1 MFIHK
6 KCPPFSDL
14 FPLAHLMDTLL
25 PYSINGNMIYVS
37 SLFESLNRLPIIY
50 NDKKRSWNMDAPARN
65 KCETYFRFKKKCTRG
80 DSKLSFYEKLWR
92 IGNASRRDGEVI
104 SPRCRCQTTGMM
116 MSSRRDDFWMLYKRG
131 EQKQRVSVN
140 NWLSGS

>member
-6 KCPPFSDL
+6 KCSPFSDL

-50 NDKKRSWNMDAPARN
+50 NDKKRS
-65 KCETYFRFKKKCTRG
+65 
-80 DSKLSFYEKLWR
+80 
-92 IGNASRRDGEVI
+92 
-104 SPRCRCQTTGMM
+104 
-116 MSSRRDDFWMLYKRG
+116 
-131 EQKQRVSVN
+131 
-140 NWLSGS
+140 

>member
-6 KCPPFSDL
+6 KCPPFSDF

-50 NDKKRSWNMDAPARN
+50 NDKKSR
-65 KCETYFRFKKKCTRG
+65 ETWILQREISVKHTS
-80 DSKLSFYEKLWR
+80 DSKKVY
-92 IGNASRRDGEVI
+92 
-104 SPRCRCQTTGMM
+104 
-116 MSSRRDDFWMLYKRG
+116 
-131 EQKQRVSVN
+131 
-140 NWLSGS
+140 SGRLETELL